1 MSSALALG
9 WKLQLNPCGSAKAFS
24 FGGDNL
30 EGCVTALEGER
41 RKIEAFKRELPL
53 CMDIITEAIEA
64 LKLHLAE
71 QQHNDASTASSLLKL
86 SCSYRDEAIG
96 HDSVTAKSDSVLE
109 EFIPPKTLE
118 ESKRDEKACDPDLD
132 KPSWMAQVQLWS
144 EAKQIKTQKESPTR
158 PQAKHAV
165 PGIFANSGGAFSPF
179 VRAAPSTEEKPG
191 LRSTSDAGL
200 TLSSSESSPRSGVV
214 EETRPTVEKRTV
226 EATTPAARSTTSSQ
240 FESNSQRKARRCWSP
255 ELHRRFL
262 NALQQLGGSHV
273 ATPKQIREI
282 MKVDGLTNDEVKSH
296 LQKYRL
302 HTRRPTV
309 TTSQTSEPGGAQV
322 VVVSGIWASEFAA
335 AALQQSS
342 TAAAF
347 YRSPIVPQEA
357 QPEPKATPAQ
367 EQHESESM
375 AIDDEAK
382 GCEHRKQKPV
392 EQHDE
397 EIDDGDVTENED
409 SKSEEVVTTANA

>member
-1 MSSALALG
+1 
-9 WKLQLNPCGSAKAFS
+9 
-24 FGGDNL
+24 
-30 EGCVTALEGER
+30 VTALEGER

-53 CMDIITEAIEA
+53 CMDIITEG
-64 LKLHLAE
+64 
-71 QQHNDASTASSLLKL
+71 N
-86 SCSYRDEAIG
+86 CSYRDEAIG

-144 EAKQIKTQKESPTR
+144 EAKQIKTQVEIYS
-158 PQAKHAV
+158 KHAV

-322 VVVSGIWASEFAA
+322 VVVSGIW
-335 AALQQSS
+335 
-342 TAAAF
+342 
-347 YRSPIVPQEA
+347 
-357 QPEPKATPAQ
+357 
-367 EQHESESM
+367 
-375 AIDDEAK
+375 
-382 GCEHRKQKPV
+382 
-392 EQHDE
+392 
-397 EIDDGDVTENED
+397 
-409 SKSEEVVTTANA
+409 